1 VTPTDPRRAYV
12 TRLMDRL
19 RRLYAERALL
29 PAKDD
34 NTDDLIAAG
43 VMDGETMS
51 LNLLRRLYRAVISKF
66 QE

>member
-1 VTPTDPRRAYV
+1 MTPTDPRRAYV

>member
-1 VTPTDPRRAYV
+1 MEMIDRRAYIE
-12 TRLMDRL
+12 RLM
-19 RRLYAERALL
+19 RRLQRLYSERALL

-51 LNLLRRLYRAVISKF
+51 LNLLQRLYRAVISEF